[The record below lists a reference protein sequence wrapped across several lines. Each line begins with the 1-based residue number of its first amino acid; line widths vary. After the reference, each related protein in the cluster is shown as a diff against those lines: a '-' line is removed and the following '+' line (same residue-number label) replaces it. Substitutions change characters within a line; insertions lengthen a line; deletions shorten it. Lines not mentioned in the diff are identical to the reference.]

1 MSRFLL
7 VLSLLVTIA
16 LSSYCQTRTWEKLK
30 GPYGTKIEYLR
41 VHNNGAYYV
50 TAVVDDGRRLLKSTD
65 QGKTWAKLPQLPQ
78 GLDTSSITTP
88 SDYLFSIY
96 SLELGTDSAVYLR
109 YQYPNQQSNEN
120 RTSAIYITTNDGQ
133 DWKKIYDSALT
144 LSVTGKPGECMVAVQ
159 DTFYRGLKR
168 INNDGAFIDSPYLPY
183 RQYYWVS
190 DSTYISHESLISIS
204 HDNCKTWSLYD
215 FPPLGNKVKVIEY
228 ITRGPNNVFYINCL
242 DNVSTRRI
250 YKGNFSGGWTQ
261 LGDPPAYLG
270 RISALSNDRIIGFDS
285 YWPQIYSLY
294 ILNTDWPVM
303 TKSKSMPI
311 PPDGITD
318 QMFTTDLLDGII
330 YPTYDGIFRSSDF
343 GLTWEEFPIP
353 YSDVTSIHVNG
364 AGHIFTKKG
373 STSNLPMNQV
383 KSYVSMSTDAG
394 QTWTKTSPQFRAP
407 YGYIGPGFDGGTI
420 LTVND
425 TIGKGMDIWYMG
437 TESNSEWK
445 KLARTIDL
453 SKDSTVK
460 EGVGIA
466 YFTLIDSLENIFL
479 GDRSVFKSEDK
490 GTSWDSEITQPP
502 LGISL
507 ACFSPTWKLYGLG
520 SSGRKTTMSPDLGK
534 TWKPVY
540 YNKAFMNGSIVSVCA
555 PTDSTIFAGNNVEGV
570 SVSFDHGRNWKAL
583 KGPWGDSITCLA
595 YTKNNEVFI
604 GTRNKGLFSCDY
616 KGLNPRQEPLNIPF
630 NRVLSLYVDKGKD
643 VYIGTQGTGVW
654 KSVGTLPASVHD
666 KVRSNEYQA
675 EVVHSANGNISLR
688 LTLNVPMTFDITLYD
703 ALGKELRSLPN
714 KSFSN
719 GTYII
724 PFDMMNTPAGSYF
737 IRLRN
742 KDTEQVLKFQH

>member
-1 MSRFLL
+1 M
-7 VLSLLVTIA
+7 
-16 LSSYCQTRTWEKLK
+16 K
-30 GPYGTKIEYLR
+30 GPYGAKIEYLR
-41 VHNNGAYYV
+41 VHNNGTYYV

-65 QGKTWAKLPQLPQ
+65 QGRSWTKLPQLPQ
-78 GLDTSSITTP
+78 GLDTSSLTLA
-88 SDYLFSIY
+88 SEYSFSIY
-96 SLELGTDSAVYLR
+96 SIELGTDSTVYLR
-109 YQYPNQQSNEN
+109 YQYPNQQSNEY

-144 LSVTGKPGECMVAVQ
+144 LSITGKQGECVITVTDSFSHGA
-159 DTFYRGLKR
+159 KR
-168 INNDGAFIDSPYLPY
+168 INNDGAFLDSTYLPDSY
-183 RQYYWVS
+183 PSSYYWVS
-190 DSTYISHESLISIS
+190 DSTYIRAGSLISIS
-204 HDNCKTWSLYD
+204 HDNCKTWSVYD

-250 YKGNFSGGWTQ
+250 YKGNFSEGWTK
-261 LGDPPAYLG
+261 LGDPPANLG

-285 YWPQIYSLY
+285 YWPQTYKPLY

-311 PPDGITD
+311 PPDMITD
-318 QMFTTDLLDGII
+318 DMFITDPLDGII
-330 YPTYDGIFRSSDF
+330 FPTGEVVFRSSDF
-343 GLTWEEFPIP
+343 GLTWQEFPIP

-364 AGHIFTKKG
+364 AGHIFTKRG
-373 STSNLPMNQV
+373 STSNFPMSYVN
-383 KSYVSMSTDAG
+383 SYVSKSTDAG
-394 QTWTKTSPQFRAP
+394 QTWAKTSPRFRAP
-407 YGYIGPGFDGGTI
+407 NGYIGAGFDGGTI
-420 LTVND
+420 ITVND
-425 TIGKGMDIWYMG
+425 TIGKGMDIWHMG

-445 KLARTIDL
+445 KLARTVDPF
-453 SKDSTVK
+453 DSSAK
-460 EGVGIA
+460 EGSSIA
-466 YFTLIDSLENIFL
+466 HFTLVDSVGNMFL
-479 GDRSVFKSEDK
+479 GEKLLYRSDDK
-490 GTSWDSEITQPP
+490 GMSWDAEISQPP
-502 LGISL
+502 LGITL

-534 TWKPVY
+534 TWKPIY

-555 PTDSTIFAGNNVEGV
+555 PTDSAVFAGNTVEGV
-570 SVSFDHGRNWKAL
+570 SVSFDHGRNWKKL
-583 KGPWGDSITCLA
+583 KGPWGDSITCVA

-604 GTRNKGLFSCDY
+604 GTRSKGLFTCDY

-643 VYIGTQGTGVW
+643 VYIGTQGSGVW
-654 KSVGTLPASVHD
+654 KSEGTIVTSVHD
-666 KVRSNEYQA
+666 KVRSDKYQA
-675 EVVHSANGNISLR
+675 EIVHSINGVSLR
-688 LTLNVPMTFDITLYD
+688 ITSTTLQTFDISLFD

-724 PFDMMNTPAGSYF
+724 PFDITNTPTGSYF

-742 KDTEQVLKFQH
+742 NNTEQILKFQH